1 MFPLGF
7 LFLLYT
13 AVEGATSPI
22 SCYND
27 QGHSVDWLYLYKLP
41 HQKHKQDEGLKYLL
55 MDGGSEGWTE
65 GSGLVNDSAGALGRT
80 VGQLYEQKGGEIAY
94 ILYNDQKPQGRGK
107 KGTNEDSSRGGHTK
121 GVVLV
126 GKTQGFWLVH
136 STPHF
141 PPVKE
146 GGEFSYP
153 HSGITNGQNF
163 LCVTYPLEM
172 FKIIG
177 EQLQINEPH
186 VYDCNVPDSLAS
198 VLPSM
203 AEVCRSARGRER
215 NVSLSHSAHFSS
227 HESNRSVSLTSLAGT
242 NFISFAKGASFGNDL
257 YHSWVA
263 PALQSDLLVQFW
275 RLSEGILPSDCS
287 ANWKVLDIKTISLGE
302 TTTFH
307 TTLDHSKWAV
317 STGRGAQDE
326 AGGWICVG
334 DINRN
339 KAEEKRGGGTVC
351 QRDATVWKA
360 YRNAVQEWYPCD

>member
-1 MFPLGF
+1 MFSLGF
-7 LFLLYT
+7 LFLLH
-13 AVEGATSPI
+13 AAAEGATSPI

-27 QGHSVDWLYLYKLP
+27 LGQSVDWFYLYKLP
-41 HQKHKQDEGLKYLL
+41 QRKHKHQDEGLKYLL
-55 MDGGSEGWTE
+55 MDRGSEGWTE
-65 GSGLVNDSAGALGRT
+65 GRGLVNDSAGALGRT
-80 VGQLYEQKGGEIAY
+80 VEKLYELKSDEIAY
-94 ILYNDQKPQGRGK
+94 ILYNDQKPRGGGEK
-107 KGTNEDSSRGGHTK
+107 RATKFLNSRGHTK

-141 PPVKE
+141 PSVKE

-153 HSGITNGQNF
+153 HSGIKNGQNF
-163 LCVTYPLEM
+163 LCVTYPLQM
-172 FKIIG
+172 FQTIG
-177 EQLQINEPH
+177 EQLQINEPL

-203 AEVCRSARGRER
+203 AEICQKAKVVESNA
-215 NVSLSHSAHFSS
+215 SLSHFVHFPAHS
-227 HESNRSVSLTSLAGT
+227 SNRSISLTSLAGT
-242 NFISFAKGASFGNDL
+242 NFISFAKSGSFGTDL

-275 RLSEGILPSDCS
+275 HQSEGILPSDCS
-287 ANWKVLDIKTISLGE
+287 GDWKVLNIKAVSLGE
-302 TTTFH
+302 TIVFNATA
-307 TTLDHSKWAV
+307 DHSKWAIT
-317 STGRGAQDE
+317 TGSGAQDE

-351 QRDATVWKA
+351 QKDARVWKA
-360 YRNAVQEWYPCD
+360 YKNAVKEWYPC